1 MFEVGFDELILL
13 FVIGLLV
20 LGPERLPKVAN
31 VLGKWVGR
39 ARRTASHLR
48 HQLEREVALAELEE
62 RRKTHAEPVKPSAPV
77 GAATA
82 ATGAPR
88 APVAPA
94 PVSNESSPTGGAETQ
109 DSSPPG

>member
-31 VLGKWVGR
+31 VLGKWIGR

-48 HQLEREVALAELEE
+48 HQLEREIALAELEE
-62 RRKTHAEPVKPSAPV
+62 RRKTLVSQQTKPGAPAGDATSSTP
-77 GAATA
+77 GAAPPSTPPSKHEP
-82 ATGAPR
+82 TPGA
-88 APVAPA
+88 
-94 PVSNESSPTGGAETQ
+94 GGTR
-109 DSSPPG
+109 DSTPSG

>member
-48 HQLEREVALAELEE
+48 HQLEREIALAELEQ
-62 RRKTHAEPVKPSAPV
+62 RRKSEAHQPMKPGEPAGGAGRPTPGTSAPSA
-77 GAATA
+77 AAA
-82 ATGAPR
+82 GKPDA
-88 APVAPA
+88 APA
-94 PVSNESSPTGGAETQ
+94 AGGPQEPPSSG
-109 DSSPPG
+109 

>member
-31 VLGKWVGR
+31 QLGKWVGR

-48 HQLEREVALAELEE
+48 HQLEREIALAELEE
-62 RRKTHAEPVKPSAPV
+62 RRKTLVNPAKPGAPGGGAGPTAAGTSPPSAAGSAQQDPAS
-77 GAATA
+77 GA
-82 ATGAPR
+82 
-88 APVAPA
+88 
-94 PVSNESSPTGGAETQ
+94 GGPQGT
-109 DSSPPG
+109 SPPG

>member
-48 HQLEREVALAELEE
+48 HQLEREIALADLEE
-62 RRKTHAEPVKPSAPV
+62 RRKNLAKQQAKP
-77 GAATA
+77 
-82 ATGAPR
+82 GAPGGGPG
-88 APVAPA
+88 APTDGTA
-94 PVSNESSPTGGAETQ
+94 
-109 DSSPPG
+109 PPGDAASAKKDPPPGAGLQDPPSSG

>member
-48 HQLEREVALAELEE
+48 HQLEREIALAELEE
-62 RRKTHAEPVKPSAPV
+62 RRKSQVNQPMKPGTPAGGTGPPPAGTEAQSA
-77 GAATA
+77 AA
-82 ATGAPR
+82 GGR
-88 APVAPA
+88 QNPA
-94 PVSNESSPTGGAETQ
+94 PSTAPQ
-109 DSSPPG
+109 DPPPSG